1 MISMTEEEILSL
13 KPVKNGLSGQFGG
26 VRYIDN
32 NTLIKMVYNTPK
44 AKQHLRII
52 KSRINNMLGIKV
64 EDVSFP
70 FDTTS
75 LEYNNFFAYTM
86 PYIIGDNY
94 YDVLEKIKSGQMN
107 LSFDD
112 LSINYHNGQKKIFE
126 ITSKDILIWDL
137 KPDNCCLMDNLKIG
151 IYDVDFFKKVSC
163 DPEKILNN
171 NEWFLNYMYEVF
183 FNDVLELLN
192 IPIRHLVTD
201 KNKTIIMENYI
212 DNLLDEIVKR
222 TSSNTKTLGEILR
235 K

>member
-1 MISMTEEEILSL
+1 MITMTEEEILNL
-13 KPVKNGLSGQFGG
+13 KPVKNGLSGQFGA
-26 VRYIDN
+26 VRYLDD
-32 NTLIKMVYNTPK
+32 NTLIKMVYNTIK

-52 KSRINNMLGIKV
+52 KSRINKMVGIKLD
-64 EDVSFP
+64 DVSFP
-70 FDTTS
+70 IDTSS

-86 PYIIGDNY
+86 PYIEGDNY
-94 YDVLEKIKSGQMN
+94 YDVLEKVKLGKMD

-112 LSINYHNGQKKIFE
+112 ISINYHNGQKKVFE
-126 ITSKDILIWDL
+126 IASKDILIWDL

-163 DPEKILNN
+163 DPEKILGN
-171 NEWFLNYMYEVF
+171 NEWFLNYMYEMC
-183 FNDVLELLN
+183 LIEILN
-192 IPIRHLVTD
+192 TLRIPIRHYLND
-201 KNKTIIMENYI
+201 KNKTIIMENYV